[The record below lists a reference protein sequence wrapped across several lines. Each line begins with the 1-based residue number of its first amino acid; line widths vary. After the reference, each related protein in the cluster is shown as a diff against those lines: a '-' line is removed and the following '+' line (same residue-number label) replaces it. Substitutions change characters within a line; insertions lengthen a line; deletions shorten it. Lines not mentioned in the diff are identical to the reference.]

1 MILFKQVLRHP
12 EMILRGQKTQTRR
25 IGTKRWNVGAV
36 HLAKTQMLS
45 KQYFSKIRITN
56 IREERLGYITL
67 EDAQKE
73 GCKSVEEYIDIW
85 KWINKGVWDPELIV
99 WVIDFELVYSD
110 LKPGDIVTLSPECDE
125 QRIHKDD
132 KFEVLSKPW
141 WTYGNEMIAIESE
154 NTYYGSFAVHFLDL
168 IESFNE
174 GITPG
179 DAYNQYFMKLYKYYD
194 YIHSQM
200 SKKSVKGVWSS
211 VPGCLSKCQ
220 SGCNSGPV
228 NPVIKIEPNF
238 DIKPT
243 WPEFPA
249 AGQMVMKEMKK

>member
-1 MILFKQVLRHP
+1 MILFKEVLRHP
-12 EMILRGQKTQTRR
+12 EMILKGNKTQTRR

-45 KQYFSKIRITN
+45 KQYFAKILI
-56 IREERLGYITL
+56 IGVKQERLGDMTL
-67 EDAQKE
+67 EDAKKE

-85 KWINKGVWDPELIV
+85 KFINKGVWNPELIV

-110 LKPGDIVTLSPECDE
+110 LKPGDIVQLSPECAE
-125 QRIHKDD
+125 YSFHGDD
-132 KFEVLSKPW
+132 YFEALSKPW
-141 WTYGNEMIAIESE
+141 WVYGNEMISIESE
-154 NTYYGSFAVHFLDL
+154 NKYYGSFAVHFLDL

-174 GITPG
+174 GISPG
-179 DAYNQYFMKLYKYYD
+179 DAYNQYFRTLYKYYD

-200 SKKSVKGVWSS
+200 SKKSVEGVWSYM
-211 VPGCLSKCQ
+211 PRCLSKCQ

-243 WPEFPA
+243 WPEFPT
-249 AGQMVMKEMKK
+249 AGQIVMKEMKK